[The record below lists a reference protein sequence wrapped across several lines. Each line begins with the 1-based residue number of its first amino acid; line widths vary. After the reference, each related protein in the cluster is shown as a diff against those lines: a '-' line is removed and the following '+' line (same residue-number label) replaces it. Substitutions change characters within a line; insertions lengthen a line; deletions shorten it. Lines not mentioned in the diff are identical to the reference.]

1 MIQKTHHTQGPE
13 EMCLL
18 PDAGHFIVVPLASI
32 PSLVAFC
39 LVLACFFVNGAK
51 YLAGN
56 QPPGNAEFTSLWFAF
71 LSCFVGRPAS
81 FVPCVSGLNLGVF
94 HFWGLFLPVMAAVL
108 QCLRTLAVHF
118 PSEIYR
124 STGSSQVLPE
134 LVKSLDLPNVCAVQ
148 FMPNGVVRVTYKE
161 PAQCDA
167 ALASGISFRGA
178 LLRVAP
184 VDSRT
189 RLVYVGDL
197 PVEVPDDG
205 LKVYLCAFGAVH
217 SCVMQTY
224 PSLPQVAT
232 GMRVVK
238 VSLAKD
244 LPSSA
249 RVSGFDV
256 RFWYQGQPQAC
267 PVCRSYGHRVKDCP
281 FNGLCHRCSQPGHMA
296 RECSFRRSSVSTP
309 AASSVPDVSVSGP
322 VAGVDPAM
330 SEDEDDPDFVCSSAS
345 EPGDCSG
352 DEEVVR
358 GASLVELASRMRKR
372 ALSETF
378 VDVSAVIESG
388 DLSYLSQSSLG
399 GSQPSLSSAAEPSDP
414 AVSEPSVPVVP
425 ESDPVP
431 RSLPPPQKKKRF
443 VDLPPSGFSSE
454 QVADALNRPYSGILP
469 RTSYAHVCPDAV
481 KPDVPVVMDFGYLTR
496 SVLAD
501 YCTFELDRFVK
512 YVHRKFTKVVAS
524 PVFVS
529 SVAVSVESLPTGTPA
544 KFPGQ

>member
-1 MIQKTHHTQGPE
+1 MLST
-13 EMCLL
+13 L
-18 PDAGHFIVVPLASI
+18 
-32 PSLVAFC
+32 
-39 LVLACFFVNGAK
+39 
-51 YLAGN
+51 
-56 QPPGNAEFTSLWFAF
+56 PPGKAEFTSLWSAF

-108 QCLRTLAVHF
+108 QCPRTLAVHF

-134 LVKSLDLPNVCAVQ
+134 LVKSLDLPNVRAVQ

-167 ALASGISFRGA
+167 ALTSGISFRGA

-189 RLVYVGDL
+189 RLVYVRDL

-205 LKVYLCAFGAVH
+205 LKVYLRAFGVVH

-256 RFWYQGQPQAC
+256 RFWYQDQPQAC

-281 FNGLCHRCSQPGHMA
+281 FNGLCRRCSQPGHMA

-309 AASSVPDVSVSGP
+309 AASSVPDISVSGP

-352 DEEVVR
+352 DEEAVR
-358 GASLVELASRMRKR
+358 GASLVELASHACGTVHCLRLLLMSLRL
-372 ALSETF
+372 LSLVT
-378 VDVSAVIESG
+378 
-388 DLSYLSQSSLG
+388 
-399 GSQPSLSSAAEPSDP
+399 
-414 AVSEPSVPVVP
+414 
-425 ESDPVP
+425 
-431 RSLPPPQKKKRF
+431 
-443 VDLPPSGFSSE
+443 
-454 QVADALNRPYSGILP
+454 
-469 RTSYAHVCPDAV
+469 
-481 KPDVPVVMDFGYLTR
+481 
-496 SVLAD
+496 
-501 YCTFELDRFVK
+501 
-512 YVHRKFTKVVAS
+512 
-524 PVFVS
+524 
-529 SVAVSVESLPTGTPA
+529 
-544 KFPGQ
+544 